1 MPEFFISAFLSC
13 WVSSGALGQHSGAM
27 ESKGPV
33 LACYPWRAIKI
44 NPQRAGAVAL
54 PGLGRFFLWPVLY
67 RLKTDTGVLFGNGY
81 SYNGPC
87 FVACVSVFY
96 SRSLCTYSQRGRGR
110 LLHL

>member
-1 MPEFFISAFLSC
+1 MPEFLISAFLSC

-54 PGLGRFFLWPVLY
+54 PGLGRFFLWPV
-67 RLKTDTGVLFGNGY
+67 
-81 SYNGPC
+81 P
-87 FVACVSVFY
+87 
-96 SRSLCTYSQRGRGR
+96 LCPRVPTSAAARIQFFASA
-110 LLHL
+110 